1 MILGDKGIVLMS
13 NKNPRL
19 DGKLVYLEEI
29 QPKYFQCVIDWRN
42 NTDNNMYLNQPFK
55 LNMELQTKW
64 YEDKYI
70 KDFTQGLYV
79 MVDKATNKPFG
90 TIGWTD
96 YDIDKKVCIAGRL
109 LVGEIEYRGSNQW
122 KEAAKL
128 VNDYLYYVLGVEEM
142 YAHVVIQNVVSRKW
156 HKKWGYEEN
165 DLFVFPDEQ
174 FVNGME
180 QREYIR
186 RKDGYMRIL
195 NMI

>member
-1 MILGDKGIVLMS
+1 MS

-96 YDIDKKVCIAGRL
+96 YDKVKRICIAGRL
-109 LVGEIEYRGSNQW
+109 LIGEKEYRGSCQW
-122 KEAAKL
+122 KEATKL
-128 VNDYLYYVLGVEEM
+128 VNDYLYDILDVNVM
-142 YAHVVIQNVVSRKW
+142 YAHVVIQNIASRKW
-156 HKKWGYEEN
+156 HKKWGYEES

-180 QREYIR
+180 QIEYKRE
-186 RKDGYMRIL
+186 KNTYMRI
-195 NMI
+195 IHISRG

>member
-1 MILGDKGIVLMS
+1 MS